1 VWKKNTV
8 PAENLRASPAKRT
21 GCVNLNGRGSGTV
34 CAKSKNW
41 TLSLWKWLKQL
52 TYIGPLNQK
61 YFGIKHQPG
70 HIISAASSSRLVGP
84 SLLASYI
91 SDRHLFQVNRTHQ
104 HVRFQDTYTLHRS
117 KRWYQKI
124 PASTVNCK
132 QNWNLEWFR
141 GYIRSRSLWC
151 VDCWPVNQI
160 VNCMIGRTGSYRFG
174 SSTE

>member
-1 VWKKNTV
+1 MVGAVVRSV
-8 PAENLRASPAKRT
+8 PSQKIGPCLFENDWNM
-21 GCVNLNGRGSGTV
+21 V
-34 CAKSKNW
+34 
-41 TLSLWKWLKQL
+41 L

-61 YFGIKHQPG
+61 YFGIKHQLG

-91 SDRHLFQVNRTHQ
+91 SNRHLFKLVAHINTSISKIRTPFTGQ
-104 HVRFQDTYTLHRS
+104 RGGIRKHRLRQWNTS
-117 KRWYQKI
+117 K
-124 PASTVNCK
+124 TG
-132 QNWNLEWFR
+132 NLEWFR
-141 GYIRSRSLWC
+141 GYIWSRSLWC